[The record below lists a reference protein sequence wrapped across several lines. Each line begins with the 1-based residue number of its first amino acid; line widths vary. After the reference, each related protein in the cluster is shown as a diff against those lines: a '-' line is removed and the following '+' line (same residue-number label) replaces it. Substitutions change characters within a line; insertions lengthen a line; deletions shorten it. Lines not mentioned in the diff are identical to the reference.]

1 MKAYW
6 VVRGHILNPEEYA
19 KYINLAGPVVKKYQ
33 GTFLSRG
40 GRQEEK
46 EGSGYER
53 TVLIE
58 FNSYEEALFCYNSD
72 EYQEALE
79 YVKNSADRLV
89 VIIEGLD

>member
-1 MKAYW
+1 MKSYW
-6 VVRGHILNPEEYA
+6 VVRGNILNPDEYA
-19 KYINLAGPVVKKYQ
+19 KYIKLAGPIIKKYK
-33 GTFLSRG
+33 GIFLARG
-40 GRQEEK
+40 GKQIEL
-46 EGSGYER
+46 EGKGYER

-58 FNSYEEALFCYNSD
+58 FNSFEEALFCYNSD